1 MFTPELLQ
9 LAVDRSTGKSSKQ
22 LDSLFEELYEIYV
35 NDPNSSTLREHITA
49 SLANCD
55 PIAGK
60 LGRDCKCKLTGD
72 EKEIKPKNYY
82 RSTTNGGGCFNDYT
96 RLRYLKDY
104 AVNLPIISSL
114 FVYGRVM
121 YVVEYK
127 FKQIADKLDKQV
139 TDICE
144 NKGQRYVRSC
154 AWTYEQWYNDPNL
167 IVHYLDKDYIHEH
180 HVKGHFKIR
189 TKLYEKLMSM

>member
-9 LAVDRSTGKSSKQ
+9 LSVDRSTGKSTKK

-49 SLANCD
+49 HLANCD

-60 LGRDCKCKLTGD
+60 LGRDAKCKLTGE

-82 RSTTNGGGCFNDYT
+82 KSTTNGGGCFNDYT

-114 FVYGRVM
+114 FVYGRVA

-127 FKQIADKLDKQV
+127 FKRIADKLDKQV
-139 TDICE
+139 KELCE
-144 NKGQRYVRSC
+144 DKGQRYVRSC
-154 AWTYEQWYNDPNL
+154 SWTYEQWIDDPDL
-167 IVHYLDKDYIHEH
+167 IVHYLDKDFIREH
-180 HVKGHFKIR
+180 HV
-189 TKLYEKLMSM
+189 TKHYKMVNKMFEKLMSM